1 MQSTA
6 RLRRMGHSWLSR
18 NQLEETSA
26 VTLLSETLK
35 EEQPTDDKLSVPA
48 HEKVAAEALG
58 KQSV

>member
-1 MQSTA
+1 
-6 RLRRMGHSWLSR
+6 MGQSWLSR

-48 HEKVAAEALG
+48 DEKVAAEALG